1 MEIFKTF
8 FLVFAFLGLIL
19 IIVKSSH
26 KDFKSPIFNESST
39 NSKSNNYKALQFLMN
54 FYYSIGMLINVIVIL
69 TSIYYLLV
77 TNNFVTQLIFR
88 HRSTTFGNE
97 PFESNYFFGILF
109 GGILTGVTCMGLSQ
123 GIKLLFEIKDKNN
136 L

>member
-8 FLVFAFLGLIL
+8 FLVIAFLGLIL

-26 KDFKSPIFNESST
+26 KDFKSPVLKESST
-39 NSKSNNYKALQFLMN
+39 NSKSNSYKVLQFLMN
-54 FYYSIGMLINVIVIL
+54 FYYSMGMLINVIAIL
-69 TSIYYLLV
+69 TSFYYLLA
-77 TNNFVTQLIFR
+77 TNNFVTQIIFR
-88 HRSTTFGNE
+88 HNSTTFSNE

-109 GGILTGVTCMGLSQ
+109 GGILTGITCIGLSQ
-123 GIKLLFEIKDKNN
+123 AIKLLFEIKDKNN